1 MENDLKQYLE
11 AMESRI
17 NAHVDVRVDSMEQR
31 IYAHVDARFGV
42 VETNAESMETRINGR
57 IEKTETNLLTAF
69 HGWSRSMEI
78 RVRSVSGMV
87 TGFDERLA
95 HVEERVS
102 ELERRRAS

>member
-1 MENDLKQYLE
+1 
-11 AMESRI
+11 MESRI
-17 NAHVDVRVDSMEQR
+17 NARSDAMEQR
-31 IYAHVDARFGV
+31 IYAHVDARFGA
-42 VETNAESMETRINGR
+42 VETNAESMETRLNAR